1 MTWQQLLIVLAIPAI
16 FITMRYLQRTKTRT
30 KTKNKKACPRQPQ
43 TFSMKEV
50 ERMNR
55 MRGIH
60 LSLPLS
66 EKTRP
71 IRLTEVIGQ
80 EEGLKVLKT
89 ALCGPYPQHVIIY
102 GPPGVGKTAAARLV
116 LDEAKHSLGSP
127 FAADAPFVEVD
138 GATSRFDER
147 GIADPLIGSV
157 HDPIYQGAGS
167 LGQAGIPQPKLG
179 AVSRAHGGIL
189 FIDEIGEL
197 HSTQINKLLK
207 VLEDRK
213 IILESSYYNPDDDS
227 VPAHIK
233 DIFENGAP
241 ADFRLIAATTRQR
254 EEIPAAI
261 RSRCLEIFFRPLTP
275 AEVEEIATN
284 ASAKLEMRL
293 EPSALALVGRYASN
307 GRDAVNMIQLAAG
320 LCSSEG
326 INSIS
331 APHLEWA
338 LNSGHYLPR
347 IINKIP
353 PRPMVGVV
361 NGLSVVGTDLGV
373 LLELEASVRPSA
385 AGGSLKLTGVI
396 DEEEVGLGGGRSVR
410 RRSQIRNSVENVLTV
425 LKNYF
430 AVDSTLYDIHINFPG
445 GIPVDGPSA
454 GLPIAAALYSAFS
467 GRLADNKT
475 AMTGEI
481 SIRGEIKPVGGI
493 IAKVEAART
502 AGVTQ
507 ILLPRENYLEIFD
520 KFTDCRVIPVGKIGE
535 VLDIVLHPVAPPNN
549 SIGNSEAIP
558 ASETISLLQ

>member
-1 MTWQQLLIVLAIPAI
+1 MTWQPLLIILMAVPLLII
-16 FITMRYLQRTKTRT
+16 GIKYLRNLKTR
-30 KTKNKKACPRQPQ
+30 NKKACPKQAPS
-43 TFSMKEV
+43 FSMKEL

-71 IRLTEVIGQ
+71 SRLTEVIGQ

-116 LDEAKHSLGSP
+116 LAEAKRSPGSP
-127 FAADAPFVEVD
+127 FSADAPFVEVD

-197 HSTQINKLLK
+197 HQVQINKLLK

-213 IILESSYYNPDDDS
+213 IILESSYYNPDDES
-227 VPAHIK
+227 VPPHIK

-254 EEIPAAI
+254 EEIPAAV
-261 RSRCLEIFFRPLTP
+261 RSRCLEIFFRPLNP
-275 AEVEEIATN
+275 SEVEQIAAN
-284 ASAKLEMRL
+284 ASHKLAMCL

-326 INSIS
+326 ISVIS
-331 APHLEWA
+331 AAHLEWA

-353 PRPMVGVV
+353 PRAAIGVV
-361 NGLSVVGTDLGV
+361 NGLSVAGMDLGI
-373 LLELEASVRPSA
+373 LLELEASARPSVS
-385 AGGSLKLTGVI
+385 GGMLKLTGVI

-430 AVDSTLYDIHINFPG
+430 SVDPSLYDIHINFPG
-445 GIPVDGPSA
+445 GVPVDGPSA
-454 GLPIAAALYSAFS
+454 GLPIAVALYSAFLD
-467 GRLADNKT
+467 RPADNKT

-493 IAKVEAART
+493 IAKVEAARM
-502 AGVTQ
+502 AGVKQ
-507 ILLPRENYLEIFD
+507 VLIPRENYLELFD
-520 KFTDCRVIPVGKIGE
+520 KFTDCRVIPVDSIGE
-535 VLDIVLHPVAPPNN
+535 VLDMVLLPAASPPTLISESEIVPVSA
-549 SIGNSEAIP
+549 
-558 ASETISLLQ
+558 TTCLLQ